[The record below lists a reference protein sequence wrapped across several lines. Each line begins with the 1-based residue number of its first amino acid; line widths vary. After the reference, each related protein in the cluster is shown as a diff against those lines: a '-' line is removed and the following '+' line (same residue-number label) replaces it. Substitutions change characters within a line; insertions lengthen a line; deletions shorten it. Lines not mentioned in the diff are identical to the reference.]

1 MSKFQDV
8 KASSNLIG
16 QLNNEVFIF
25 ERKFKK
31 ENLAW
36 NHKHSAKT
44 CFTSIRHLMTLIIQ
58 INSLTKISL
67 FDLRETLDW
76 TAATQRIHHTV
87 NLIFKLHK
95 WSKLK
100 YLNTYWVHTQ
110 FHKSAL
116 IKARSLFNNHV
127 IYYEHCIFLSS
138 ALDKPWRQE
147 QCHCSWC
154 PGACWEVCSMVER
167 TAMWGLTDGLSCS
180 QTPELDS
187 PHHDPLW
194 HLTPEW
200 ARLEHGCWPQHITDR
215 LSWWLPWHPLLL
227 PLPQHLLHQLSP
239 HWSRQATTITKNNFK
254 DDLSVPSPS

>member
-1 MSKFQDV
+1 MRFSY
-8 KASSNLIG
+8 L
-16 QLNNEVFIF
+16 
-25 ERKFKK
+25 K
-31 ENLAW
+31 ENLRKKIW
-36 NHKHSAKT
+36 HEIINILQKHASHQ
-44 CFTSIRHLMTLIIQ
+44 SDMTLIIQ

-116 IKARSLFNNHV
+116 INVRSLLNNHV
-127 IYYEHCIFLSS
+127 LYYEHCIFLSS
-138 ALDKPWRQE
+138 ALDKLWRQE

-154 PGACWEVCSMVER
+154 PGAWWEVCSMVER

-180 QTPELDS
+180 QSPELDS

-200 ARLEHGCWPQHITDR
+200 ARLEHGWWPQHISDR
-215 LSWWLPWHPLLL
+215 LSWWLPWPPLLL
-227 PLPQHLLHQLSP
+227 PLPQHLLPQLSP

-254 DDLSVPSPS
+254 DDLSMPSPS